1 MSEDNVKKTK
11 RRRFK
16 GSIKVFVTAIA
27 IIMSSF
33 HLYTAAF
40 GTLGPIQQRSVHLG
54 FVLTLIFLLY
64 PATKRSPMDR
74 PSIIDW
80 IFIFLSIAAT
90 GNIYFRYKTLALS
103 GGLYTETDIFF
114 GILTLIVVF
123 EAARRT
129 IGYALPI
136 LSSIFFIYAF
146 VGRYIP
152 GPLMHSG
159 FSLKRVIQH
168 LYLTTEG
175 IFGQILG
182 VSSTYIYLFIL
193 FGAFLAA
200 TGMSEFFNDLALSLA
215 GHTRGGPAKVSV
227 LSSAFMGTISGST
240 SANVVT
246 TGSFTIPLMKKTGYQ
261 AHFAG
266 GIEAAA
272 SAGGQIMPPVMG
284 AAAFIIADSLGMPFV
299 QVLGA
304 ALVPAILYFS
314 GVWTIVHL
322 RASKMGI
329 EGLPKNQLPNLRN
342 VILSRGHLIIPI
354 IGIIYMLLKGYNALY
369 AAFWGIILAVGSS
382 LLRKETR
389 INLKLLLQA
398 MEKGALNA
406 VPVAIAC
413 AIIGVVIGVT
423 SLTGAVLALGSA
435 VLKLS
440 GGYLFTTL
448 LLTMVVAIIMGMG
461 LPTTACYV
469 LTSAVAAPALM
480 RLNVLPIA
488 AHLFVFYFGI
498 LSTITPPVAVGAYA
512 AAGIAGSDPSK
523 TGWAAAKLAIAGF
536 IIPYMFVYSPDLL
549 ILPGATLAKIIPVAI
564 TAIVG
569 VIALGATAEGFF
581 WGPLNLLQRLLLLI
595 GALLLI
601 KSGLYTDILG
611 LCLVFLVFFYQ
622 HMKSKK
628 INLGGIKNEKN
639 NKIEAAN

>member
-11 RRRFK
+11 RRQFK

-261 AHFAG
+261 SHFAG

-523 TGWAAAKLAIAGF
+523 TGWAAVKLAIAGF

>member
-11 RRRFK
+11 RRQFK

-64 PATKRSPMDR
+64 PATKRSPMDK

-90 GNIYFRYKTLALS
+90 GNIYFRYKALALS

-136 LSSIFFIYAF
+136 LSSIFLIYAF

-523 TGWAAAKLAIAGF
+523 TGWAAVKLAIAGF

-549 ILPGATLAKIIPVAI
+549 ILPGASIVKIIPVAI

-581 WGPLNLLQRLLLLI
+581 WGPLSLLQRLLLLI

>member
-1 MSEDNVKKTK
+1 MSEDNVEKTK
-11 RRRFK
+11 RRQFK
-16 GSIKVFVTAIA
+16 GSIKVFVTVIA

-90 GNIYFRYKTLALS
+90 GNIYFRYKALALS
-103 GGLYTETDIFF
+103 GGLYTQTDIFF

-159 FSLKRVIQH
+159 FSLRRVVQH

-261 AHFAG
+261 AHFTG

-448 LLTMVVAIIMGMG
+448 LLTMLVAIIMGMG

-523 TGWAAAKLAIAGF
+523 TGWAAVKLAIAGF

-549 ILPGATLAKIIPVAI
+549 ILPGASIAKIIPVAI
-564 TAIVG
+564 TALVG

-581 WGPLNLLQRLLLLI
+581 WGPLNFLQRLLLLI

>member
-448 LLTMVVAIIMGMG
+448 LLTMVVAIIMGMVF
-461 LPTTACYV
+461 PTTACYV

>member
-11 RRRFK
+11 RRQFK
-16 GSIKVFVTAIA
+16 GRIKLFVTAIA

-64 PATKRSPMDR
+64 PATKRSPMDK

-90 GNIYFRYKTLALS
+90 GNIYFRYKALALS

-523 TGWAAAKLAIAGF
+523 TGWAAVKLAIAGF

-549 ILPGATLAKIIPVAI
+549 ILPGASIVKIIPVAI

-581 WGPLNLLQRLLLLI
+581 WGPLSLLQRLLLLI

>member
-11 RRRFK
+11 RRQFK

-90 GNIYFRYKTLALS
+90 GNIYFRYKALALS

-136 LSSIFFIYAF
+136 LSSIFLIYAF

-523 TGWAAAKLAIAGF
+523 TGWAAVKLAIAGF

-549 ILPGATLAKIIPVAI
+549 ILPGASIVKIIPVAI

-581 WGPLNLLQRLLLLI
+581 WGPLSLLQRLLLLI